1 MARALFQN
9 VDCDFEA
16 LVDFIAAREGYSADA
31 AMAQITTAMM
41 RKHVRRAVPEASV
54 VLPRIQAVQA
64 YYSLVVD
71 EQRQLPLFTTGAY
84 DFVSHHLA
92 LSTLCFPDMDRVFA
106 ANLKHVE
113 NECLTDPHG
122 MLMYRKVGQ
131 ITHGGR
137 VLPVWAT
144 VRSNS
149 QLEVRIALFASS
161 MALNRSA
168 SSRASTWSR

>member
-1 MARALFQN
+1 
-9 VDCDFEA
+9 
-16 LVDFIAAREGYSADA
+16 
-31 AMAQITTAMM
+31 
-41 RKHVRRAVPEASV
+41 
-54 VLPRIQAVQA
+54 
-64 YYSLVVD
+64 
-71 EQRQLPLFTTGAY
+71 
-84 DFVSHHLA
+84 
-92 LSTLCFPDMDRVFA
+92 MDRVFA

-168 SSRASTWSR
+168 ASRASTWSR